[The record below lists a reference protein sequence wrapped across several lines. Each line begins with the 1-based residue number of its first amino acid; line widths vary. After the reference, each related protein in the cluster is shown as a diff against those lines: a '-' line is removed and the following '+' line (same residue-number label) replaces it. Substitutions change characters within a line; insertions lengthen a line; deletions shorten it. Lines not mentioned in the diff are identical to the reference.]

1 MRLKQWVKNGFVLAP
16 LLFAGAFADG
26 GAIANSIYAAML
38 FCLAS
43 SAAYIVNDMRDV
55 DFDRRH
61 PKKCK
66 TRPLVIGS
74 VSLRSAL
81 ALLLL
86 LYAAIAFGWFAFP
99 RVGSVIGCYLAV
111 NLVYSFFLKHQPVL
125 DIFTIAVSFV
135 LRVYAGAMA
144 IVAPVSGWMLI
155 TTLCLALF
163 LATVKRRQELLLVG
177 AEGRRVLTKYE
188 DSLIDRYAVMSSTC
202 TLVFYG
208 MFVLSARPQLV
219 FTIPLVLFG
228 MFRYWYVVVTLE
240 GGESPTDVVLADR
253 PMLVAITM
261 WIGACVWA
269 LWPMQD

>member
-1 MRLKQWVKNGFVLAP
+1 MRPKQWVKNGFVLAP
-16 LLFAGAFADG
+16 LLFAGAFADAS
-26 GAIANSIYAAML
+26 AIFNSLSAAFL

-55 DFDRRH
+55 ELDRRH
-61 PKKCK
+61 PRKSK
-66 TRPLVIGS
+66 TRPLVTGS
-74 VSLRSAL
+74 VSVRSAFV
-81 ALLLL
+81 LLVF
-86 LYAAIAFGWFAFP
+86 LYVTLICGWLAFP
-99 RVGSVIGCYLAV
+99 RVGLVIGCYLAL
-111 NLVYSFFLKHQPVL
+111 NLAYAFFLKHQPVL

-163 LATVKRRQELLLVG
+163 LAAVKRRQELMQSG
-177 AEGRRVLTKYE
+177 AEGRSVLAKYAM
-188 DSLIDRYAVMSSTC
+188 SLIDRYAVMSSTC

-208 MFVLSARPQLV
+208 MFVLSAKPQLV
-219 FTIPLVLFG
+219 ITIPIVLFG

-253 PMLVAITM
+253 QMFVAILV
-261 WIGACVWA
+261 WVCACVLA
-269 LWPMQD
+269 LWPTQG